1 MESLEQQREALDT
14 EKMPRSDNL
23 AIKMLFEMFSHTE
36 IPFRL
41 SNDLT
46 KCDFS
51 ITLSFALFVIFHA
64 VEKLKNLL
72 DCSQMTQCMEK
83 VFIYFNILFSCS
95 IAAYSTNS
103 LTTVAVGK
111 SSLDSHS
118 HFRQPGK
125 NAPQ

>member
-72 DCSQMTQCMEK
+72 DC
-83 VFIYFNILFSCS
+83 
-95 IAAYSTNS
+95 
-103 LTTVAVGK
+103 
-111 SSLDSHS
+111 
-118 HFRQPGK
+118 
-125 NAPQ
+125 